1 MQPQCHL
8 NFLSPGTAEFRAA
21 FSEFHT
27 TAAFHVYTII
37 CQSQQQQLL
46 FSRRKFQIRI
56 YISSRSFGNISSFTV
71 RFLLSLLSYSVGM
84 WLLVC
89 AAVLHQEV
97 CLYRMCMYM
106 PAILY
111 ILYVSVCQH
120 TSLFTR
126 GCVDLPKGEAVC
138 LVFNRSQPICAKGV

>member
-1 MQPQCHL
+1 MSALLLASHSSDSCYSRVE
-8 NFLSPGTAEFRAA
+8 NSR
-21 FSEFHT
+21 SEFSLAPDHLVRK
-27 TAAFHVYTII
+27 ALVRLAF
-37 CQSQQQQLL
+37 LW
-46 FSRRKFQIRI
+46 
-56 YISSRSFGNISSFTV
+56 
-71 RFLLSLLSYSVGM
+71 SVGM
-84 WLLVC
+84 RLLVS

-106 PAILY
+106 LAILY

-120 TSLFTR
+120 TSVFTR